1 VYNLIIKRNDRTG
14 SQKMRARKR
23 KALLEA
29 AEGSAEQIQVG
40 PVVGFLLSLS
50 ANDPPSAGQE
60 KKRHRG
66 H

>member
-1 VYNLIIKRNDRTG
+1 
-14 SQKMRARKR
+14 
-23 KALLEA
+23 
-29 AEGSAEQIQVG
+29 VG

-66 H
+66 HWPWIHQLCSGGSEIVEGVHHRWRISWAK